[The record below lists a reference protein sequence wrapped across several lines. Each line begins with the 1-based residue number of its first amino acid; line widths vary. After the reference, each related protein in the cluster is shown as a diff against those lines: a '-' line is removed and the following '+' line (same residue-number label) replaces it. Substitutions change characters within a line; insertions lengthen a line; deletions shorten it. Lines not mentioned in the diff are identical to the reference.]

1 MYGAY
6 RLASEIH
13 SGERLFDV
21 LSSNKEQI
29 EFTRD
34 KPYLY
39 SLIAKV
45 GHTVV
50 GVLKVVI
57 PFLSTNKNTLL
68 LASRVISLAF
78 I

>member
-1 MYGAY
+1 MVHKGWLLKYILGKDC
-6 RLASEIH
+6 LMFCLQTKNQLNSH
-13 SGERLFDV
+13 V
-21 LSSNKEQI
+21 H
-29 EFTRD
+29 D

-50 GVLKVVI
+50 GVLKLVI
-57 PFLSTNKNTLL
+57 PFLSINKNTLL
-68 LASRVISLAF
+68 LASRVIPLAF